1 MAGPCSVAAEGDGVA
16 AGAGRRDEDPAFV
29 LFGLMLVGDA
39 GESELVR
46 EPGDCLVIVADDERD
61 MGEVRHYSGS
71 AQPVRV
77 SPATRSSTA
86 IG

>member
-1 MAGPCSVAAEGDGVA
+1 MAAEGDGVA

-46 EPGDCLVIVADDERD
+46 EPGDCLVIVADDER
-61 MGEVRHYSGS
+61 GGRGIGASC
-71 AQPVRV
+71 
-77 SPATRSSTA
+77 SSCRGVTK
-86 IG
+86 